1 METFVEKKT
10 KTLSH
15 IELTQIKKRDGT
27 VVPFDLAR
35 IKNAITRAFE
45 STKEGGEEEA
55 RMVSFR
61 VYDILRQMKLTSPQ
75 FVPTVEQIQ
84 DLVEKELIL
93 DKFAVTAK
101 SYILYRE
108 RHAEMR
114 REARQV
120 SERLRTLAKESKK
133 YFRNPLA
140 EIMYI
145 SMCGTGVGWSV
156 ESENIQSLPQV
167 KRQTGKKLPTYV
179 IPDSKEGWA

>member
-45 STKEGGEEEA
+45 STKEGEEA

-140 EIMYI
+140 EFIY
-145 SMCGTGVGWSV
+145 
-156 ESENIQSLPQV
+156 
-167 KRQTGKKLPTYV
+167 Y
-179 IPDSKEGWA
+179 